1 MRIGVPTGVINGF
14 DFVAM
19 DIHKSLACEKKRR
32 CARELRET
40 RRKYERRRETER
52 KREGEK
58 DLSDFSWTSEPLPD
72 RRT

>member
-1 MRIGVPTGVINGF
+1 MR
-14 DFVAM
+14 DRE
-19 DIHKSLACEKKRR
+19 EKRG
-32 CARELRET
+32 
-40 RRKYERRRETER
+40 